1 MKGLHRLSI
10 MCKGGDGTNSEA
22 LLLFHGCKLRLCEI
36 EMLDFV
42 KCTTCR
48 RENIPTFFR
57 TLVKT
62 LKWFQNTCFDICE
75 NNNNVRKNDC

>member
-1 MKGLHRLSI
+1 

-48 RENIPTFFR
+48 RENIPTFFKD
-57 TLVKT
+57 T
-62 LKWFQNTCFDICE
+62 CE
-75 NNNNVRKNDC
+75 NIKVVPKHMF

>member
-1 MKGLHRLSI
+1 

-62 LKWFQNTCFDICE
+62 LKWF
-75 NNNNVRKNDC
+75 